1 MGFSI
6 RAPSYL
12 NDSTN
17 LVVLNLVSQV
27 PGFKSCRQSGVNFQI
42 RGSTEPAQYNYDFC
56 TPTTKKQFVLI
67 WAYFG
72 YCEYRVTFCLLARL
86 AGTPKLGLAPLPN
99 PLRVGH
105 TTIIV
110 G

>member
-1 MGFSI
+1 MFFVLGVSGFSTVSEAVENAI
-6 RAPSYL
+6 FSTSSY
-12 NDSTN
+12 N
-17 LVVLNLVSQV
+17 
-27 PGFKSCRQSGVNFQI
+27 G
-42 RGSTEPAQYNYDFC
+42 
-56 TPTTKKQFVLI
+56 
-67 WAYFG
+67 AYFG

>member
-1 MGFSI
+1 MPHETVRYGF
-6 RAPSYL
+6 
-12 NDSTN
+12 
-17 LVVLNLVSQV
+17 V
-27 PGFKSCRQSGVNFQI
+27 PRNVTVPMEPPMPNCSMHHREPKSEIDDTG
-42 RGSTEPAQYNYDFC
+42 
-56 TPTTKKQFVLI
+56 QFLR
-67 WAYFG
+67 AYFG
-72 YCEYRVTFCLLARL
+72 YLDPRVTFCLLARL

>member
-1 MGFSI
+1 MGQKSDRQKVAMRPNGWLYKI
-6 RAPSYL
+6 ILPAKAKRS
-12 NDSTN
+12 DSD
-17 LVVLNLVSQV
+17 QH
-27 PGFKSCRQSGVNFQI
+27 
-42 RGSTEPAQYNYDFC
+42 
-56 TPTTKKQFVLI
+56 

>member
-1 MGFSI
+1 MYVWGRLHVQGRRISG
-6 RAPSYL
+6 RARRRRKF
-12 NDSTN
+12 T
-17 LVVLNLVSQV
+17 
-27 PGFKSCRQSGVNFQI
+27 
-42 RGSTEPAQYNYDFC
+42 DFFLK
-56 TPTTKKQFVLI
+56 TFFYR
-67 WAYFG
+67 AYFG
-72 YCEYRVTFCLLARL
+72 YLDRRVTFRLLARL

>member
-1 MGFSI
+1 MKNIFPYKS
-6 RAPSYL
+6 
-12 NDSTN
+12 
-17 LVVLNLVSQV
+17 SQ
-27 PGFKSCRQSGVNFQI
+27 
-42 RGSTEPAQYNYDFC
+42 
-56 TPTTKKQFVLI
+56 

-72 YCEYRVTFCLLARL
+72 YCDYRVTFCLLARL